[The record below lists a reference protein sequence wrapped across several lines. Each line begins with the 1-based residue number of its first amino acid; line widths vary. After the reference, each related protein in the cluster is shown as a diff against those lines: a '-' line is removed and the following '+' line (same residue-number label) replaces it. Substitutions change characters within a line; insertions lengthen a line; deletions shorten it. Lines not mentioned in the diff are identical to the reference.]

1 MYKNLIEIL
10 RKKGITNKAYAEFLG
25 VTEKTVWS
33 KLNGKSEFT
42 LGEALKTCSVICPE
56 YKMDFVFKAETETE
70 AA

>member
-56 YKMDFVFKAETETE
+56 YKMDFVFKAETEIE